1 MCSPGRRRFLIQACA
16 AAACHSVLPA
26 RAAELDARQG
36 LFVAEA
42 QRMKELAIAAGDQ
55 PYGAIVVRDGKIVG
69 YGPSRV
75 VVDRNPDAHA
85 ERVALKDAQQRLGTM
100 DLAGAALYST
110 SRPCPACESAAA
122 QAGLDRMF
130 FGPSAADAG
139 RPRLF

>member
-1 MCSPGRRRFLIQACA
+1 MQACA
-16 AAACHSVLPA
+16 AAACHVALPG
-26 RAAELDARQG
+26 RAAELDAPQG

-55 PYGAIVVRDGKIVG
+55 HYGAIVVRDGKIVG

-85 ERVALKDAQQRLGTM
+85 ERVALKDAQQRLGTA

-139 RPRLF
+139 PPRRF